1 MYELGIVTYLG
12 ISFPIEDFIF
22 FKQNSIKLLEN
33 ERNQNA
39 IAEIKNVQMTSNF
52 VYEIQ
57 LNGQLDNLNPQ
68 SKIETPVEYED
79 ARNALNDLFI
89 TLQENIE
96 REDYAEVYICWSGD
110 ESEEALGSS
119 VISLKLQALP
129 EVLSEER
136 FLITFKN

>member
-1 MYELGIVTYLG
+1 MGIVTYLG

-33 ERNQNA
+33 ESNQNA

-52 VYEIQ
+52 VYEIE
-57 LNGQLDNLNPQ
+57 LSGQLDNLNPQ
-68 SKIETPVEYED
+68 SKIETPVDYEE
-79 ARNALNDLFI
+79 ARNALKNLFY
-89 TLQENIE
+89 TLQENID

-110 ESEEALGSS
+110 EHEEALGSTN
-119 VISLKLQALP
+119 ISLQLQELP